1 MLKSYKFIDSLAARF
16 KSDFGE
22 KMAKSKNHPA
32 TDPWDQRALGAEAQ
46 FVGVADASHDVALS
60 QALEM
65 QAISI
70 RLPAELI
77 KQYKLIAGFHGIGYQ
92 PLMRDILERFVPEG
106 LKEIVALQVQQPRRK
121 PAIPAAGTQKAA

>member
-1 MLKSYKFIDSLAARF
+1 
-16 KSDFGE
+16 
-22 KMAKSKNHPA
+22 MAKNKTHSA
-32 TDPWDQRALGAEAQ
+32 TDPWDLRTVGAEAQ
-46 FVGVADASHDVALS
+46 FVGVADASHEVALS

-92 PLMRDILERFVPEG
+92 PLMRDILARFVPEG
-106 LKEIVALQVQQPRRK
+106 LKEIVALQAQQPRRK
-121 PAIPAAGTQKAA
+121 PAIPVAGTQKAA

>member
-1 MLKSYKFIDSLAARF
+1 MRSLGARF
-16 KSDFGE
+16 ESNSGE
-22 KMAKSKNHPA
+22 KMAKSKNHTA
-32 TDPWDQRALGAEAQ
+32 TDPWDQRALGADAQ
-46 FVGVADASHDVALS
+46 FVGVADVSHELALT

-106 LKEIVALQVQQPRRK
+106 LKEIVALQAKQPRRQT
-121 PAIPAAGTQKAA
+121 AIPSAGAKKAA